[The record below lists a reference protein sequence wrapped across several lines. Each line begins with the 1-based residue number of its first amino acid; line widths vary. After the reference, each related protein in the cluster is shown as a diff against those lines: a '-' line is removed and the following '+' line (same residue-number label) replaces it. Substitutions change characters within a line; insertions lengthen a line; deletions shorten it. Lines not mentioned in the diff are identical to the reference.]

1 MENKQIEKVKGQGVS
16 LIASPSKLLQDG
28 KRAAEALIKVV
39 KQNGW
44 SVKIQG
50 NDYLQFE
57 AWQTVAK
64 FYGMTVKT
72 VETQHVEYGGVEG
85 FESKSVVIDSQ
96 GREVGGAEGLCMT
109 DEGNW
114 KNKPLYAIKSM
125 AQTRS
130 GAKALRQV
138 LSWVVVLAG
147 YKATPVEEM
156 DGITVTP
163 ATVNSPAT
171 TEPVRKI
178 VKATEFQLKKI
189 FTLLP
194 LKGKT
199 KEEIYKAY
207 KITSLKD
214 LEINQA
220 SAIIDRLNK
229 IVDQPT
235 EKTEIEG
242 DVQSEQP
249 MNENVSPDDIPF

>member
-1 MENKQIEKVKGQGVS
+1 MENQQIVKPKGQGVS
-16 LIASPSKLLQDG
+16 LIASPAKLLQDG

-44 SVKIQG
+44 AIKIQG

-72 VETQHVEYGGVEG
+72 VSTKYVEYGESKG
-85 FESKSVVIDSQ
+85 FESASVVVDKDGKEI
-96 GREVGGAEGLCMT
+96 GAAEGLCLN
-109 DEGNW
+109 DEENW
-114 KNKPLYAIKSM
+114 NTEKHTNKYGKTVEGKPLFSLKSM

-156 DGITVTP
+156 DGITPVTNGSP
-163 ATVNSPAT
+163 VTTKPKVKVLATD
-171 TEPVRKI
+171 
-178 VKATEFQLKKI
+178 FQLKKI
-189 FTLLP
+189 LALLP

-199 KEEIYKAY
+199 KEDIYKAY
-207 KITSLKD
+207 NVTSLND

-220 SAIIDRLNK
+220 SAIVDRLSK
-229 IVDQPT
+229 VEVELPQQIL
-235 EKTEIEG
+235 
-242 DVQSEQP
+242 
-249 MNENVSPDDIPF
+249 NENVKPEDIPF

>member
-1 MENKQIEKVKGQGVS
+1 VLNKNMENQQIVKPKGQGVS
-16 LIASPSKLLQDG
+16 LIASPAKLLQDG

-50 NDYLQFE
+50 NDYLCFE

-156 DGITVTP
+156 DGITPVTNGSP
-163 ATVNSPAT
+163 VTIKPKVKVLATD
-171 TEPVRKI
+171 
-178 VKATEFQLKKI
+178 FQLKKI
-189 FTLLP
+189 LALLP

-199 KEEIYKAY
+199 KEDIYKAY
-207 KITSLKD
+207 NITSLND

-220 SAIIDRLNK
+220 SAIVDRLSK
-229 IVDQPT
+229 V
-235 EKTEIEG
+235 E
-242 DVQSEQP
+242 VEQP
-249 MNENVSPDDIPF
+249 QQILNENVKPEDIPF

>member
-16 LIASPSKLLQDG
+16 LIASPAKLLQDG

-44 SVKIQG
+44 AVKIQG
-50 NDYLQFE
+50 HDYLQFE

-64 FYGMTVKT
+64 FYGATVKT
-72 VETQHVEYGGVEG
+72 VETAHVEYGGVEG
-85 FESKSVVIDSQ
+85 FESKSVVIDRD
-96 GREVGGAEGLCMT
+96 GKEIGGAEGLCMT

-138 LSWVVVLAG
+138 FAWVVVLAG

-156 DGITVTP
+156 DGITITP
-163 ATVNSPAT
+163 ATAHGPAT
-171 TEPVRKI
+171 TKPK
-178 VKATEFQLKKI
+178 VKVLATEFQLKKI
-189 FTLLP
+189 FALLP

-199 KEEIYKAY
+199 KEDIYKAY

-220 SAIIDRLNK
+220 SAVIQRLSIPNSTG
-229 IVDQPT
+229 VT
-235 EKTEIEG
+235 EGK
-242 DVQSEQP
+242 VL
-249 MNENVSPDDIPF
+249 NENVDPDSVPV